1 MSAVFTSVHLNIKA
15 IAALTESGNT
25 CLWMSR
31 LSTRVPIYAL
41 TPKVETRRKVTLF
54 RGVYPINLKNASKDR
69 DVLLAEAE
77 SELRQR
83 GAVREGDLILLTIGE
98 PIGESGGTNTMK
110 IVRVGGPTKKT

>member
-1 MSAVFTSVHLNIKA
+1 
-15 IAALTESGNT
+15 
-25 CLWMSR
+25 
-31 LSTRVPIYAL
+31 
-41 TPKVETRRKVTLF
+41 VTLF

-77 SELRQR
+77 AELRQR

-110 IVRVGGPTKKT
+110 IVRVGGPGKKT